1 MVSGITL
8 KRYIEKLQQ
17 VITSGDERKAE
28 NLQRE
33 ILAVLGN
40 DIDGLKYGL
49 TNYEFSSFYLNKEN
63 GKTMSSAE
71 NTDFLQDARILN
83 GHYKWS

>member
-33 ILAVLGN
+33 ILAVFR
-40 DIDGLKYGL
+40 K
-49 TNYEFSSFYLNKEN
+49 
-63 GKTMSSAE
+63 
-71 NTDFLQDARILN
+71 
-83 GHYKWS
+83 